1 MKPVITAI
9 VFFLMNSY
17 VIYGQQII
25 LRGEVIDEL
34 TKEVIIGA
42 TLAEYNSDGR
52 VVNGAITDVYGRFTI
67 AAKDSKNTLQV
78 SYIGYEKK
86 VIPINNQTNIVIR
99 LKPESIQMDEVVI
112 VAKNTNPLTGLSQED
127 EGGASSTTILSD
139 IEQIGASSS
148 ADALQGMV
156 SGLDIIASSGNP
168 GSGSQLVIR
177 GLGSLGN
184 AKPLIVVDGIPRNT
198 SIGDLDLSSADQE
211 DIGSL
216 INVAPQDIRS
226 ITVLKDAASTAVW
239 GSTGANGVLLIE
251 TIKGDKGNIS
261 YFYNY
266 QTSVNIQPA
275 SIPMLNGDEYITMQL
290 EELFNEQGVF
300 PVPDELAYDRDYY
313 NFNNYN
319 KNTDWL
325 DAITRTGLKSEHYFK
340 VSGGGDKTLFFTS
353 LRYLK
358 DKGTTINTDFDQ
370 LSTRVNLNYSLSS
383 KLRFTVNFDYSNSLK
398 GDNVQLKSSNVD
410 LVTAYDGPDDTNNW
424 INIRKMAY
432 VKAPNMSIYE
442 YNENGELTGEYFN
455 PIDSYQGKGDEFF
468 NPVAIGNLSTNDTKR
483 NIIQNSFKLNYK
495 VFDWMDLIETV
506 SFSYQNT
513 KINEFIPYSAIGADW
528 LDDQINNAK
537 ERNSVNNT
545 LLSRTQLFI
554 QPLKKVKNHF
564 LSGVFLW
571 EIEQDSYENITL
583 TGAKSA
589 SLNISDPAVNSPI
602 VSFYSN
608 SGIDRKI
615 GALSNVN
622 YKFRDT
628 YVLAF
633 NLRADASSIFGA
645 NNRMALFPSAS
656 FAWKMEQE
664 EWLKNMSFVNQSK
677 LRLSWGRSGNTMGN
691 SITRFGL
698 YNTEGQYIQDV
709 TIEQT
714 QVQLSNFKWETKESW
729 NIGLDLGLFKNRL
742 EVTFDVYDA
751 VTSNLLWKNYEIPA
765 SSGYATLKYY
775 NGGSIQNKGWE
786 LFINSTIVRTRD
798 INLSLKFNISHNS
811 NRFISFPENFNS
823 ERSLNVGNGDYPRRA
838 TIDQPVGSFYGFKY
852 LGVWASD
859 EDVIATDENGYEL
872 LDLNGKPLPVM
883 YKDEY
888 EFQGGDAKYED
899 VNHDGIIDIN
909 DAVFLGDGNPDFMGG
924 FGTAFKYK
932 QFKFSTQFHYR
943 LGFDIVNE
951 IALQTEG

>member
-1 MKPVITAI
+1 MKSVFAGI
-9 VFFLMNSY
+9 VFFLINSY
-17 VIYGQQII
+17 VLFGQQII
-25 LRGEVIDEL
+25 LRGSVIDEE
-34 TKEVIIGA
+34 TKEAIIGA
-42 TLAEYNSDGR
+42 TLAEYNTDGR
-52 VVNGAITDVYGRFTI
+52 VVNGAITDVSGRFTI
-67 AAKDSKNTLQV
+67 AAKSSDNTLQV
-78 SYIGYEKK
+78 SFIGYEKRI
-86 VIPINNQTNIVIR
+86 VEINNQTNIVIQLR
-99 LKPESIQMDEVVI
+99 SESIQMEEVV
-112 VAKNTNPLTGLSQED
+112 VTAKYINPLTGLSSED
-127 EGGASSTTILSD
+127 EGGASSTTILED

-184 AKPLIVVDGIPRNT
+184 SKPLIVVDGIPRNAST
-198 SIGDLDLSSADQE
+198 GDLDLSSADQE

-239 GSTGANGVLLIE
+239 GSKGANGVILIE

-266 QTSVNIQPA
+266 QTSINIQPDQ
-275 SIPMLNGDEYITMQL
+275 IPMLNGDEYITMQL

-300 PVPDELAYDRDYY
+300 VVPDELAYDRDFY

-325 DAITRTGLKSEHYFK
+325 DEITRIGLKSDHYFK

-358 DKGTTINTDFDQ
+358 DNGTTINTDFDQ
-370 LSTRVNLNYSLSS
+370 LTARVNLNYTLSTR
-383 KLRFTVNFDYSNSLK
+383 LRFTVNFDYSNSYK
-398 GDNVQLKSSNVD
+398 GDNVEIRSSNVD
-410 LVTAYDGPDDTNNW
+410 LVTAYDGPDDIDNK

-432 VKAPNMSIYE
+432 LKAPNMSIWE
-442 YNENGELTGEYFN
+442 YDENGNPIGEYFN
-455 PIDSYQGKGDEFF
+455 PIDSYQGKGDEFY
-468 NPVAIGNLSTNDTKR
+468 NPVAIGNLSSNDTKR
-483 NIIQNSFKLNYK
+483 NNIQNSFKLNYK
-495 VFDWMDLIETV
+495 IFDWLDLVETV

-537 ERNSVNNT
+537 EKNSLKNT
-545 LLSRTQLFI
+545 LLSRSQLFI
-554 QPLKKVKNHF
+554 KPLRNVQDHF
-564 LSGVFLW
+564 LSAILLW
-571 EIEQDSYENITL
+571 EVEQNSFENLTL

-589 SLNISDPAVNSPI
+589 SLGISDPAVNSPI
-602 VSFYSN
+602 VSFHSN
-608 SGIDRKI
+608 SGMDRKI
-615 GALSNVN
+615 GALSNIN
-622 YKFRDT
+622 YKFKDT
-628 YVLAF
+628 YVLSF
-633 NLRADASSIFGA
+633 NLRADASSIFGT
-645 NNRMALFPSAS
+645 NNRLALFPSTS
-656 FAWKMEQE
+656 FAWKMDQMD
-664 EWLKNMSFVNQSK
+664 WMQNMSFVDQAK
-677 LRLSWGRSGNTMGN
+677 IRMSWGRSGNTMGN
-691 SITRFGL
+691 SISRFGL
-698 YNTEGQYIQDV
+698 YDTKGQYIQDV
-709 TIEQT
+709 AIEQT
-714 QVQLSNFKWETKESW
+714 QVQLSNFQWEIKESW
-729 NIGLDLGLFKNRL
+729 NIGLDLGLFKRRFTM
-742 EVTFDVYDA
+742 TFDLYDA

-765 SSGYATLKYY
+765 SSGYGTLKYY

-786 LFINSTIVRTRD
+786 LFLSSVLIRTKD
-798 INLSLKFNISHNS
+798 VSFSVKANISNNS
-811 NRFISFPENFNS
+811 NRFLSFPENFNS
-823 ERSLNVGNGDYPRRA
+823 ERSVNVGNGDYPRRA

-859 EDVIATDENGYEL
+859 EAVVATDADGNILRDVNGL
-872 LDLNGKPLPVM
+872 PLPVM

-888 EFQGGDAKYED
+888 VFQGGDARYED
-899 VNHDGIIDIN
+899 INHDGTIDIN

-924 FGTAFKYK
+924 FGTSFKYK

-951 IALQTEG
+951 IAL